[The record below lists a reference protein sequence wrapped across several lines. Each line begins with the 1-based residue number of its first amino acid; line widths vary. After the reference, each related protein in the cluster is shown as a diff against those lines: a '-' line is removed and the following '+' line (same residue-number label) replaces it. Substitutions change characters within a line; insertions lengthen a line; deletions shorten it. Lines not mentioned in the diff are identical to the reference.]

1 MYLIAFV
8 GEIPWRKADSR
19 VTCQPSQLSDW
30 KTRKILEEFT
40 CFPSYS
46 VKATKACQGFCLVG
60 LGVFVVVV
68 VVVTVLFLLF
78 WVFCFWDRVSQYSP
92 GCPGAHS
99 MWVLMATVSINSE
112 RIPSHPTPVQLRRK
126 VPSMMLRATK
136 GKRRAFVC
144 LFFLWIALND

>member
-78 WVFCFWDRVSQYSP
+78 
-92 GCPGAHS
+92 
-99 MWVLMATVSINSE
+99 
-112 RIPSHPTPVQLRRK
+112 
-126 VPSMMLRATK
+126 
-136 GKRRAFVC
+136 
-144 LFFLWIALND
+144 

>member
-1 MYLIAFV
+1 M
-8 GEIPWRKADSR
+8 GEIPWREADSR

-68 VVVTVLFLLF
+68 VVVAVLFLLF
-78 WVFCFWDRVSQYSP
+78 
-92 GCPGAHS
+92 
-99 MWVLMATVSINSE
+99 
-112 RIPSHPTPVQLRRK
+112 
-126 VPSMMLRATK
+126 
-136 GKRRAFVC
+136 
-144 LFFLWIALND
+144 